1 MWVCAGIQRLIRHMD
16 QGQTMHIRAVQ
27 CRDICKMLTILN
39 IKIEP
44 ASQWLRDM
52 ASKQHAHASSANG
65 TKLSINSDTCAHTT
79 RACSTSGV
87 ELANHVIY
95 IQSATRIRCA
105 YSHCYQ
111 YTLTEPCNN
120 QAIRI
125 NRKIAPP
132 RHYPSVVVFFP
143 D

>member
-1 MWVCAGIQRLIRHMD
+1 
-16 QGQTMHIRAVQ
+16 
-27 CRDICKMLTILN
+27 
-39 IKIEP
+39 
-44 ASQWLRDM
+44 M

-120 QAIRI
+120 QATRI
-125 NRKIAPP
+125 NRKIAPS
-132 RHYPSVVVFFP
+132 RHYHQLLSSFQIRVVERFPLPSSFGLCENP
-143 D
+143 LPIKNLRTNSSHWQTYLLLP